1 MTASFLSGIVAF
13 VRAVPIL
20 DKWFTQLTSLY
31 FKKKAEEIRVGEVT
45 IDQKRTAI
53 INSIQ
58 KAETD
63 EELIALSVVL
73 DDFNRGRVSQ

>member
-1 MTASFLSGIVAF
+1 MAATLSGIVAILK
-13 VRAVPIL
+13 AVPVL
-20 DKWFTQLTSLY
+20 DRWFAQLVSLY
-31 FKKKAEEIRVGEVT
+31 FKKKADEIRSGEVT
-45 IDQKRTAI
+45 IDQKRAAI

-63 EELIALSVVL
+63 EELIALSIVL